1 MNKTV
6 KSTCVSNHKSWLF
19 NKQQK
24 IAKRECPQVSLPE
37 VICSDKSNSSFCV
50 IPNALVT
57 QYYPSSLMTMGKFI
71 LGTRFKSSTLY
82 NGTMKSLT
90 KHEAGTT
97 LTTKPLPGSFT
108 LNSCSRN
115 NVFIIQPYRTIY
127 QMKLETRI
135 AGLIFQDR
143 KYFYNIFIML
153 KTVNL
158 LGI

>member
-37 VICSDKSNSSFCV
+37 VICSDKSNSSSCV

-153 KTVNL
+153 KTLNL
-158 LGI
+158 LGT